1 MEKRTFWRDETTLGK
16 AFHLCPGS
24 SRKASVCVLPLK
36 TLSLPCHCCNG
47 VAESAQAIVAGAA
60 LRLAVAVPWFRA
72 CIYADVAGA
81 SLGAHARARQ
91 FLRPPLTSAVQA
103 EPRGIIERAEA
114 MDTAADRRG
123 RVERTAHAA

>member
-1 MEKRTFWRDETTLGK
+1 M
-16 AFHLCPGS
+16 
-24 SRKASVCVLPLK
+24 LPLK

-72 CIYADVAGA
+72 CIYADAAGA

-114 MDTAADRRG
+114 MDTAADGRG